1 MPAIRLRGMS
11 PVSAAFLPD
20 LLPNEPTTWQ
30 GTTQTDMSGGWSIDL
45 FRSILKYQGLSAA

>member
-1 MPAIRLRGMS
+1 MS